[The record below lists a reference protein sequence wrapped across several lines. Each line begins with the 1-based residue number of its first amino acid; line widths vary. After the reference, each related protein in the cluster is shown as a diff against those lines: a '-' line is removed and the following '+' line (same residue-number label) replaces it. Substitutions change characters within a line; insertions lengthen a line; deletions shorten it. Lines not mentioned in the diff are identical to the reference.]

1 MKNMTKKLLSLFLC
15 VMLVAALAVN
25 LTGCGEKESETTP
38 TGIVSLE
45 DGKSYG
51 TGATAFTFTVVDP
64 DGKEVSVTVNTDKTT
79 VGEALTELNLISGTD
94 SEYGLMVDTV
104 NNIHLSWDADQMYW
118 AFYID
123 GEYAQTGVDS
133 TDVVAGSVY
142 KFEATKG

>member
-1 MKNMTKKLLSLFLC
+1 MKNMTKKLLSLLLS

-25 LTGCGEKESETTP
+25 LTACGEKEPTTP

-45 DGKSYG
+45 EGKTYG
-51 TGATAFTFTVVDP
+51 TGATAFTLSVVD
-64 DGKEVSVTVNTDKTT
+64 KEGQTVTVTINTDKKT

-104 NNIHLSWDADQMYW
+104 NGIHLNWDEDQMYW

-133 TDVVAGSVY
+133 TDVVAGSTY
-142 KFEATKG
+142 TFEATKG

>member
-1 MKNMTKKLLSLFLC
+1 MKNMTKKLLSLLLS

-25 LTGCGEKESETTP
+25 LTACGEKEPTTP
-38 TGIVSLE
+38 TGVASLE
-45 DGKSYG
+45 EGKTYG
-51 TGATAFTFTVVDP
+51 TGATAFTLSVVD
-64 DGKEVSVTVNTDKTT
+64 KEGQTVTVTINTDKKT

-104 NNIHLSWDADQMYW
+104 NGIHLSWDEDQMYW

-133 TDVVAGSVY
+133 TDVVAGSTY
-142 KFEATKG
+142 TFEATKG